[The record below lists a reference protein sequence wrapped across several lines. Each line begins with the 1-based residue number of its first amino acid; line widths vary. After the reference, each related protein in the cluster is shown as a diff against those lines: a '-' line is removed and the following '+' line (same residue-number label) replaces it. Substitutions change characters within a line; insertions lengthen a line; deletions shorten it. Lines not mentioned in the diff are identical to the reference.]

1 LVAAPFID
9 PGQYFWGYVAIAFT
23 MQMGMALYDTCTDGL
38 ALDTTPV
45 DEQGI
50 IQGFMVG
57 GRAVGS
63 IAAAS
68 VVGFLAEN
76 VSWLSVFWVLAALT
90 IIPVPFMLFVREE
103 QRAVEKRFDWSAFKA
118 FDRTTFL
125 VGGMGLVMFMIILG
139 ANQLI
144 NPYLEAQ
151 FGISLSAAG
160 MITSLWSL
168 GVVGGSFVGGWL
180 MRKFK
185 VQRAMVIGV
194 LLLSVTL
201 LVLAFLITPEY
212 GMTLAIAMVIFFGV
226 AYGAYQTEYFAVAM
240 RFVDPRIAASMYAIL
255 MAFTN
260 VGQGIGMYLSGAL
273 ADLTG
278 FSTTFLILLGINLLL
293 LFLIPTVFRQKKEA
307 RKAA

>member
-1 LVAAPFID
+1 
-9 PGQYFWGYVAIAFT
+9 
-23 MQMGMALYDTCTDGL
+23 
-38 ALDTTPV
+38 
-45 DEQGI
+45 
-50 IQGFMVG
+50 
-57 GRAVGS
+57 
-63 IAAAS
+63 
-68 VVGFLAEN
+68 
-76 VSWLSVFWVLAALT
+76 
-90 IIPVPFMLFVREE
+90 
-103 QRAVEKRFDWSAFKA
+103 
-118 FDRTTFL
+118 
-125 VGGMGLVMFMIILG
+125 
-139 ANQLI
+139 
-144 NPYLEAQ
+144 
-151 FGISLSAAG
+151 